1 MVRTSR
7 GSKWQHRFYDQDRK
21 AAQTSDDSVSNEAP
35 SSAYNT
41 NGVAAYTPAGVL
53 KRLWDAAS
61 DLSGPRPAY

>member
-1 MVRTSR
+1 MAVPILRQ
-7 GSKWQHRFYDQDRK
+7 KPK
-21 AAQTSDDSVSNEAP
+21 AALTSDDSVPNEAP
-35 SSAYNT
+35 SPAYNT